1 MQHSTKIQLIVAVT
15 ENQVIGDG
23 EKMLWHLPKELKYF
37 KEVTLNH
44 SVIMGRKTFESI
56 GRPLPNR
63 RNIIIT
69 KQHDYQHPDIDV
81 ANSIKEALLYCRD
94 ERAVFFIGGGNIY
107 EQVLPIAHR
116 IYLTRIHTE
125 LDGTTKFPVL
135 SEEDWE
141 LEEQVKHFKDEKHAY
156 DFTLEIYNRVGKAQK

>member
-81 ANSIKEALLYCRD
+81 ANSIEEALLYCRD
-94 ERAVFFIGGGNIY
+94 ERAVFFIGGGKIY
-107 EQVLPIAHR
+107 EQVLPIADR

-125 LDGTTKFPVL
+125 LDGTTTFPVL
-135 SEEDWE
+135 SKEDWE
-141 LEEQVKHFKDEKHAY
+141 LEGQVKHSKDEKHAY
-156 DFTLEIYNRVGKAQK
+156 DFTLEVYNRTGKA